1 MICIR
6 LAPALAAGD
15 YSRLSVLL
23 ADSVAGGAS
32 VGFLAPLPVA
42 EAAAYWAQ
50 VDALLGAGL
59 QLWLAEEDEALLGCV
74 QLAPCQRG
82 NGRHRA
88 EVQKLL
94 VHSACRGRGVARQ
107 LMATLEDHAH
117 KQGIR
122 LLVLDTEAGSGAE
135 EVYRKLGWSKSG
147 EIPDYAASPDGR
159 LHPTAY
165 YFKRL

>member
-1 MICIR
+1 MSTIR
-6 LAPALAAGD
+6 MAPALAAGD
-15 YSRLSVLL
+15 YSRLSALL
-23 ADSVAGGAS
+23 ADCVAGGAS
-32 VGFLAPLPVA
+32 VGFLAPLPEA

-50 VDALLGAGL
+50 VDSLLGAGL
-59 QLWLAEEDEALLGCV
+59 QLWLAEEDGALLGCV

-94 VHSACRGRGVARQ
+94 VHSACRGRGVARR
-107 LMATLEDHAH
+107 LMAALEDHAH

-135 EVYRKLGWSKSG
+135 AVYRKLGWSKSG

>member
-1 MICIR
+1 MSTIR
-6 LAPALAAGD
+6 MTPALAARD
-15 YSRLSVLL
+15 YSRLSALL
-23 ADSVAGGAS
+23 ADCVTGGAS
-32 VGFLAPLPVA
+32 VGFLAPLPEA

-59 QLWLAEEDEALLGCV
+59 QLWLAEEGEELLGCV

-94 VHSACRGRGVARQ
+94 VHSARRGRGVARQ
-107 LMATLEDHAH
+107 LMAALEDHAH

-135 EVYRKLGWSKSG
+135 DVYRKLGWSKSG
-147 EIPDYAASPDGR
+147 EIPDYAARPDGR